1 MNSIQENYERW
12 LSSPLVSEEDK
23 KILRAMSKEE
33 IDDAFYQDV
42 EFGTGGMRGVLG
54 PGKNRIISTLVPS
67 LSLPFSFKEISAC
80 EGKRC
85 RSFPRQ
91 SLSLPRF

>member
-54 PGKNRIISTLVPS
+54 PGKNRIN
-67 LSLPFSFKEISAC
+67 SFTIAKATV
-80 EGKRC
+80 GFGLFLLKKYLY
-85 RSFPRQ
+85 F
-91 SLSLPRF
+91 